1 MTAPAGWQ
9 KGSFRGVPFVT
20 MDHEATGGRRV
31 AMHEFPQAEK
41 PVLEDLGRRGARY
54 SIECYVR
61 GADHIDKAN
70 RLAEALERPGAGT
83 LIHPWLGSMQVG
95 VESYGRRD
103 SVSEGGITS
112 FSIEFVESGLPALPP
127 PASDTAAQ
135 ATAVA
140 DKEKAAAKERFGLA
154 HKIAKV
160 TAFVEQAS
168 EKLAKGLAIAA
179 QVQAGL
185 SGGVGGVLG
194 ALGVATSAL
203 GLPGIARDALA
214 LAQSVVNVVQLVGTL
229 TSSLGPLEALL
240 DWGDDLDPVTGS
252 TPARDQERI
261 NQAAFVQ
268 LVNSVAAAEIVRQ
281 IAATSFASYEDAID
295 VRNRTAARL
304 DRLALRQADAG
315 DDDGAAAYDALR
327 RAMVR
332 DVTARGGS
340 VARLQRYTP
349 ATTEPAL
356 VIAYR
361 LYGAAALEERVEQV
375 VARNRIAHPAF
386 VPTGVPLQVLTP
398 MGAAEGAANG

>member
-9 KGSFRGVPFVT
+9 KGSFRGVAFVT
-20 MDHEATGGRRV
+20 LDHEASGGRRLQ
-31 AMHEFPQAEK
+31 MHEFPQAEK
-41 PVLEDLGRRGARY
+41 PVLEDLGRRGGRY
-54 SIECYVR
+54 SLECFVL
-61 GADHIDKAN
+61 GEDHIDQAN
-70 RLAEALERPGAGT
+70 RFAKALDKPGAGT

-95 VESYGRRD
+95 VEDWRRRD
-103 SVSEGGITS
+103 SVSEGRMTS
-112 FSIEFVESGLPALPP
+112 FSIEFVESGLPAIPP
-127 PASDTAAQ
+127 PATDTAAQ
-135 ATAVA
+135 AEAVA
-140 DKEKAAAKERFGLA
+140 EKETKAAKERFGLA

-160 TAFVEQAS
+160 TAFVEKAT
-168 EKLAKGLAIAA
+168 EKLAKAMTVVA

-194 ALGVATSAL
+194 ALGVATGAL

-229 TSSLGPLEALL
+229 AGSLSALEALL
-240 DWGDDLDPVTGS
+240 DWGDDLDPVSGS
-252 TPARDQERI
+252 TPAREQERI

-268 LVNSVAAAEIVRQ
+268 LVNCAAAAELVRQ
-281 IAATSFASYEDAID
+281 IAATDFASYEDAID
-295 VRNRTAARL
+295 IRDRTAARL

-327 RAMVR
+327 RAMIR

-361 LYGAAALEERVEQV
+361 LYGAVALEERVEQIV
-375 VARNRIAHPAF
+375 TRNRLVNPAF
-386 VPTGVPLQVLTP
+386 VPAGVPLQVLTP
-398 MGAAEGAANG
+398 VGAAQGGADG